1 MKFSSIPPAF
11 IYNLGGIDDFLLD
24 SAQIFVLVA
33 KTKVHQFWRTFCW
46 FKFCTFLFYLASPVM
61 VVAVP

>member
-1 MKFSSIPPAF
+1 MKFSSIPPIF
-11 IYNLGGIDDFLLD
+11 LQKLGGIDDFLPD

-33 KTKVHQFWRTFCW
+33 KTKVRQNWRTFCW